1 MIYNTFEKK
10 VFLLHPTNVSLM
22 SEGIRIKKSKHKKK
36 FQSFVITVKQLE
48 ADNILAVDL
57 MKLENLFILY
67 TK

>member
-10 VFLLHPTNVSLM
+10 VFLPHPTNVSLM

-36 FQSFVITVKQLE
+36 FQSFVITVKRLE
-48 ADNILAVDL
+48 ADNILAVYL
-57 MKLENLFILY
+57 MKLDNLFILY

>member
-36 FQSFVITVKQLE
+36 FQSFVITVKRLE
-48 ADNILAVDL
+48 ADNILVVYL
-57 MKLENLFILY
+57 MKLDNLFILY

>member
-22 SEGIRIKKSKHKKK
+22 SEGIRIKKSKHKNK
-36 FQSFVITVKQLE
+36 FQSFVITVKRLE
-48 ADNILAVDL
+48 ADNILAVYL
-57 MKLENLFILY
+57 MKLDNLFILY